1 MGEKGS
7 MVDRIIELDNDCKY
21 VILDMKK
28 VSDDIYYYGLR
39 LKDNEEPSNKYL
51 FFKETHMDNKRYLL
65 PVFSEDDKN
74 LLLTVFTVN
83 YLDKVYDEI

>member
-1 MGEKGS
+1 MIDK
-7 MVDRIIELDNDCKY
+7 IIELDNNNKY

-28 VSDDIYYYGLR
+28 LDNVVYYYGLR

-51 FFKETHMDNKRYLL
+51 FFKEIFIDNKRYLL
-65 PVFSEDDKN
+65 PVEEEKEKG
-74 LLLTVFTVN
+74 LLLTTFTVN